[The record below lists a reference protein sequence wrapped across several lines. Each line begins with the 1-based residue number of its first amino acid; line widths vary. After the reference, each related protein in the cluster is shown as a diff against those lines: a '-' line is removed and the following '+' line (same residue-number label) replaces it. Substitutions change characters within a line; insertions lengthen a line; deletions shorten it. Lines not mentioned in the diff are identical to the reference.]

1 MKTNNSPTTV
11 HRSQTTVHRALRA
24 FTLIEILVVVS
35 IIAILAGLV
44 LVSFST
50 PQKQAN
56 DTRRKNDLKQYAAL
70 LKEYAAN
77 NQGFYP
83 CRTSTAS
90 TTGTFCTTDLGL
102 SASDCPVD
110 PKAGTSPYG
119 YNYIAGTE
127 GGGAN
132 CGTNGAPS
140 ASRFVLH
147 ARIEAATNTNFVI
160 CSNGKSG
167 TTTTLTQYTNAVC
180 PI

>member
-1 MKTNNSPTTV
+1 MIKTQKV
-11 HRSQTTVHRALRA
+11 KDKVQVRLGG

-44 LVSFST
+44 LTSFST

-56 DTRRKNDLKQYAAL
+56 DTRRKNDIKQYATL

-83 CRTSTAS
+83 CRTTTTSAS
-90 TTGTFCTTDLGL
+90 GTLCTTDLGL
-102 SASDCPVD
+102 TSSDCPTD
-110 PKAGTSPYG
+110 PKEGTGNFTYQ
-119 YNYIAGTE
+119 YIGGTV

-132 CGTNGAPS
+132 CGTNGASS
-140 ASRFVLH
+140 ASQYVLNALLEATGSTATRFV
-147 ARIEAATNTNFVI
+147 V
-160 CSNGKSG
+160 CSNGKNG
-167 TTTTLTQYTNAVC
+167 TTTVAPPYTNGVC